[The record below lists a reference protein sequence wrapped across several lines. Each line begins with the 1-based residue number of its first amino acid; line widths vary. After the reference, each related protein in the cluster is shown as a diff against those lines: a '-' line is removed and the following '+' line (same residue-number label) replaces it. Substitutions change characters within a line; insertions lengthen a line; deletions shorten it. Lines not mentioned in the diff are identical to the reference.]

1 MHDQLNAQI
10 QKSLKPV
17 TDLTT
22 INVKTLETLAEKQ
35 KELFTS
41 LFNTSQ
47 AFAEGAKTNTDVTNI
62 IEAQKAYAQT
72 LQDTIVAAAQDAFG
86 VISEAQEK
94 SGEILK
100 EAVSDMQAQV
110 AAATTPK

>member
-1 MHDQLNAQI
+1 MYDQINEQL

-17 TDLTT
+17 TDLTQ

-35 KELFTS
+35 KELFSSLLETS
-41 LFNTSQ
+41 KT
-47 AFAEGAKTNTDVTNI
+47 FAENAQGNTDVNNA
-62 IEAQKAYAQT
+62 IESQKAYAQT
-72 LQDTIVAAAQDAFG
+72 LQETIVAAAQDAYG

-100 EAVSDMQAQV
+100 EVVSEVQAQA
-110 AAATTPK
+110 AAATQQK